1 MKIAVFGSTGFI
13 GKKLK
18 SKAEEKG
25 YIVVPLDIRK
35 NIDWKEQLKDCD
47 AVVNLAGHQLF
58 KDRWNDRI
66 KALIYDS
73 RIEGTHAIVQAL
85 AGTKVKVLVNA
96 SAIGIYGS
104 GTQDCHEESP
114 HADDFLARVC
124 KAWEAEALAAQR
136 LYKIRTVCA
145 RFGIVLGKEG
155 GALAQ
160 MLLPFK
166 LGLGGPIASGKQK
179 MSWIHIEDAV
189 GLILHALENENVSG
203 AMNVTAPEI
212 VSNKEFSNAL
222 GKALHRPAFLPVPK
236 LGLYVLVGEAA
247 GVIASGQRAI
257 PQKALESGYKFQYK
271 NISSALEAIF

>member
-13 GKKLK
+13 GKKLT

-25 YIVVPLDIRK
+25 HTVVSLDIRK
-35 NIDWKEQLKDCD
+35 NIDWKDQLKDCD
-47 AVVNLAGHQLF
+47 AVVNLAGHPLF

-85 AGTKVKVLVNA
+85 AGSKVKALVNA

-104 GTQDCHEESP
+104 GTQDCTEESP

-166 LGLGGPIASGKQK
+166 LGVGGPIGSGKQD
-179 MSWIHIEDAV
+179 MSWIHVDDVA
-189 GLILHALENENVSG
+189 GLVLHALENEKING
-203 AMNVTAPEI
+203 AMNVTAPGI
-212 VSNKEFSNAL
+212 VSNKEFSNVL
-222 GKALHRPAFLPVPK
+222 GKTLHRPAFLPVPK
-236 LGLYVLVGEAA
+236 VGLYVMVGEAA
-247 GVIASGQRAI
+247 GVIASGQRAV
-257 PQKALESGYKFQYK
+257 PRKALETGYKFK
-271 NISSALEAIF
+271 FENISSALEAIV

>member
-18 SKAEEKG
+18 SKAEAKG
-25 YIVVPLDIRK
+25 HSVVPLDIRK

-47 AVVNLAGHQLF
+47 AVVNLAGHPLF

-85 AGTKVKVLVNA
+85 AGSKVKVLVNA

-104 GTQDCHEESP
+104 GTENCHEESP

-136 LYKIRTVCA
+136 LHKIRTVCA

-155 GALAQ
+155 GALGQ

-166 LGLGGPIASGKQK
+166 LGMGGPIGNGKQD
-179 MSWIHIEDAV
+179 MSWVHVDDAV
-189 GLILHALENENVSG
+189 GLILHAIDHERVSG
-203 AMNVTAPEI
+203 AMNVTAPGI
-212 VSNKEFSNAL
+212 VTNKEFSKVL
-222 GKALHRPAFLPVPK
+222 GKTLHRPAFLPVPK
-236 LGLYVLVGEAA
+236 LGLYAMVGEAA
-247 GVIASGQRAI
+247 SVIASGQKAL
-257 PQKALESGYKFQYK
+257 PQKALETGYKFQFE
-271 NISSALEAIF
+271 NISSALEAIV

>member
-18 SKAEEKG
+18 SKAEAKG
-25 YIVVPLDIRK
+25 YSVLPLDIRK
-35 NIDWKEQLKDCD
+35 NIDWKDQLKDCD
-47 AVVNLAGHQLF
+47 AVVNLAGHPLF

-85 AGTKVKVLVNA
+85 AGSKVKVLVNA

-104 GTQDCHEESP
+104 GTQDCTEESA

-145 RFGIVLGKEG
+145 RFGIVLGKGG
-155 GALAQ
+155 GALEQ

-166 LGLGGPIASGKQK
+166 LGVGGPIGSGKQD
-179 MSWIHIEDAV
+179 MSWIHVDDVA
-189 GLILHALENENVSG
+189 GLILHALENEKING
-203 AMNVTAPEI
+203 ALNVTAPGI
-212 VSNKEFSNAL
+212 VSNKEFSNVL
-222 GKALHRPAFLPVPK
+222 GKTLHRPAFLPVPK
-236 LGLYVLVGEAA
+236 LGLYAMVGEAA
-247 GVIASGQRAI
+247 SVIASGQRAI
-257 PQKALESGYKFQYK
+257 PQKALESGYKFQYE
-271 NISSALEAIF
+271 NISSALEAIV